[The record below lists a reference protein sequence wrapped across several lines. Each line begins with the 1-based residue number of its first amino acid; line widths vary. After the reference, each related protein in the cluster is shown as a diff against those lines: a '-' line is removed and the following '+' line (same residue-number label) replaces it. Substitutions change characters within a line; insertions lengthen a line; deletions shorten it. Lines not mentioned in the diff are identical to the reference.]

1 MTEATL
7 DLREK
12 PPAERHTAVFGAF
25 ETLEPG
31 EALTVINDH
40 DPSPLLHQ
48 MEAELATFDA
58 EASTVERAGSNRYEA
73 RLEKTSGPDGTDE
86 GGTHETSVR
95 EALATVMDPDLGV
108 DVMESGLVKSIDVQ
122 TGGDSTP
129 SEVTVRI
136 EATGMDGSTV
146 DDLEDEIEAAV
157 GSGTTFDDVDV
168 RRMGTGGGRSVSA
181 DEVLE
186 RLSDVSHPDQT
197 TNVVETGL
205 VSDVEV
211 TDGAVTVSLD
221 EPELAGD
228 LEDIRG
234 EFLQLVGEAAY
245 NAYGV
250 SQVRIDTGDAV
261 VPIDPPR
268 EEDPPLADAPAAG
281 GPPGASGPSP
291 LEHGADQQASAP
303 PTLDLVGIEDVIV
316 IASAKGGV
324 GKTTIATQLAR
335 SLSALDRDVG
345 LLDADFSGP
354 DVPQLFELE
363 PQITEGT
370 VVEPVDHDGLEV
382 MSVGLM
388 ENPPTAWNGEMI
400 HNALFNLLEDVDW
413 TADTLV
419 VDLPPGA
426 SDTLMTFLQFVP
438 IDGVVL
444 VTTPYPTAV
453 ADTNTGAALFREGDV
468 SVLGV
473 VVNMAGFAC
482 PSCGDEHELFP
493 AADIDDALE
502 YPVLAELPFSPE
514 VRSFTGD
521 PPSTLQ
527 ALAETVAES
536 LPVEEGSTVPDDAV
550 DVRDL
555 PEHARVEAVEDAF
568 VARDPGTVLTVVS
581 DRNPAGLAV
590 ALVDVLD
597 VDESPSEVFETY
609 EVDATASDRWVLRVG
624 KPQESEIPRS

>member
-7 DLREK
+7 DIREK

-25 ETLEPG
+25 EALEPG

-58 EASTVERAGSNRYEA
+58 EASTVERNGSNRFEA
-73 RLEKTSGPDGTDE
+73 RLEKTPEPDGTDE
-86 GGTHETSVR
+86 GEAHDASVR
-95 EALATVMDPDLGV
+95 EALATVTDPDLGV
-108 DVMESGLVKSIDVQ
+108 DVMETGLVQSIDVQ
-122 TGGDSTP
+122 TGGDSAP
-129 SEVTVRI
+129 SRVTVRI
-136 EATGMDGSTV
+136 DATGMDESGV
-146 DDLEDEIEAAV
+146 DDLEAEIEAAV
-157 GSGTTFDDVDV
+157 ASGTAFDDVEV
-168 RRMGTGGGRSVSA
+168 RRTGAGGGQAVSP
-181 DEVLE
+181 DDVLE
-186 RLSDVSHPDQT
+186 RLADVSHPDRT
-197 TNVVETGL
+197 TDVVEAGF
-205 VSDVEV
+205 VSDVAV
-211 TDGAVTVSLD
+211 TDGVVTISLE

-228 LEDIRG
+228 LEDYRG

-245 NAYGV
+245 NAHGV
-250 SQVRIDTGDAV
+250 SQVRIDAGDAV
-261 VPIDPPR
+261 VPIDPPH
-268 EEDPPLADAPAAG
+268 EEDPPLADAPGAG
-281 GPPGASGPSP
+281 GPPGADGPSP

-303 PTLDLVGIEDVIV
+303 PTLDLVGIEDVILV
-316 IASAKGGV
+316 ASAKGGV
-324 GKTTIATQLAR
+324 GKTTVATQLAR
-335 SLSALDRDVG
+335 NLSALDRDVG

-363 PQITEGT
+363 QQITEGT
-370 VVEPVDHDGLEV
+370 VVEPVDHDGMEV

-453 ADTNTGAALFREGDV
+453 ADTNAGATLFREGDV
-468 SVLGV
+468 PVLGV

-493 AADIDDALE
+493 AADVDDALD

-514 VRSFTGD
+514 VRSFSGD
-521 PPSTLQ
+521 PPPTLQ
-527 ALAETVAES
+527 ALAETVADS
-536 LPVEEGSTVPDDAV
+536 LPDEEDSTVPDDAV

-555 PEHARVEAVEDAF
+555 PEHGRVEAVEDAF
-568 VARDPGTVLTVVS
+568 VARDPGEELTVVS
-581 DRNPAGLAV
+581 DRNPAGLAM
-590 ALVDVLD
+590 ALVDVLG
-597 VDESPSEVFETY
+597 VDQSPSEVFETY
-609 EVDATASDRWVLRVG
+609 EVDATASDRWVLRVS
-624 KPQESEIPRS
+624 KPQESELPRS